1 MDNNNFVD
9 ELLSASNVRMYKEI
23 LNKIPNEED
32 SFFIDNWIKF
42 IHYELETLPKEEPK
56 KEYGMKFEE
65 PKKEYGMKFEEPK
78 KEEDKVDIT
87 KYEYLPFDDDKQY
100 VFSVDLF
107 YEEKIKEG
115 LPKSSA
121 TFLAQEYYK
130 YHLTKIIVK
139 NGRGYIRTNE
149 VNIGVNRKYC
159 IEVK

>member
-42 IHYELETLPKEEPK
+42 IHYELETLPK
-56 KEYGMKFEE
+56 EE

-139 NGRGYIRTNE
+139 NGRGYMRTNE
-149 VNIGVNRKYC
+149 GNIKVNRRYC

>member
-1 MDNNNFVD
+1 MNNNNFVD
-9 ELLSASNVRMYKEI
+9 ELLSASNVRMYREI

-32 SFFIDNWIKF
+32 SFFIDNWIKY

-56 KEYGMKFEE
+56 EEYGMR
-65 PKKEYGMKFEEPK
+65 FEEPK

-87 KYEYLPFDDDKQY
+87 KYEHLPFDDDKKY
-100 VFSVDLF
+100 VFSIDLF
-107 YEEKIKEG
+107 YEEKVKEG

-121 TFLAQEYYK
+121 AFLAQEYYR

-149 VNIGVNRKYC
+149 VNIEVNRKYC
-159 IEVK
+159 MEVK

>member
-9 ELLSASNVRMYKEI
+9 ELLSASNVKMYREI

-32 SFFIDNWIKF
+32 SFFIDNWIKY
-42 IHYELETLPKEEPK
+42 IHYELETLPK
-56 KEYGMKFEE
+56 EE

-107 YEEKIKEG
+107 YEEKVKEG

-121 TFLAQEYYK
+121 TFLAQEYYR

>member
-65 PKKEYGMKFEEPK
+65 PKKE
-78 KEEDKVDIT
+78 EDKVDIT

-107 YEEKIKEG
+107 YEEKVKEG

-121 TFLAQEYYK
+121 AFLTQEYYR
-130 YHLTKIIVK
+130 YHLTKIIVQ

-149 VNIGVNRKYC
+149 VNIEVNRKYC
-159 IEVK
+159 MEVK

>member
-1 MDNNNFVD
+1 MNNNNFVD
-9 ELLSASNVRMYKEI
+9 ELLSASNVRMYREI
-23 LNKIPNEED
+23 LNKVPNEED
-32 SFFIDNWIKF
+32 SFFIDNWIKY
-42 IHYELETLPKEEPK
+42 IHYELETLPKEEP
-56 KEYGMKFEE
+56 E
-65 PKKEYGMKFEEPK
+65 KEYGMKFEEPK

-107 YEEKIKEG
+107 YEEKVKEG

-130 YHLTKIIVK
+130 YHLTKIIVQ

-149 VNIGVNRKYC
+149 VNIEVNRKYC
-159 IEVK
+159 MEVK

>member
-9 ELLSASNVRMYKEI
+9 ELLSASNVKMYREI
-23 LNKIPNEED
+23 LNKVPDEED
-32 SFFIDNWIKF
+32 SFFIDNWIKY
-42 IHYELETLPKEEPK
+42 IHYELETLPK
-56 KEYGMKFEE
+56 EE

-107 YEEKIKEG
+107 YEEKVKEG

-121 TFLAQEYYK
+121 AFLAQEYYR
-130 YHLTKIIVK
+130 YHLTKIIIK

-149 VNIGVNRKYC
+149 VNIEVNRKYC
-159 IEVK
+159 MEVK

>member
-9 ELLSASNVRMYKEI
+9 ELLSASNVKMYREI
-23 LNKIPNEED
+23 LNKVPDEED
-32 SFFIDNWIKF
+32 SFFIDNWIKY
-42 IHYELETLPKEEPK
+42 IHYELETLPK
-56 KEYGMKFEE
+56 EE

-87 KYEYLPFDDDKQY
+87 KYEYLLFDDDKQY

-107 YEEKIKEG
+107 YEEKVKEG

-121 TFLAQEYYK
+121 TFLAQEYYR

-139 NGRGYIRTNE
+139 NGRGYIRANE
-149 VNIGVNRKYC
+149 VNIEVNRKYC
-159 IEVK
+159 MEVK